1 MIPLISADLVMWSLA
16 FAVES
21 PITLP
26 SIPIT
31 WVSVVWLGVLGTGL
45 AFLLYFYLIHSVG
58 PTRTTLVTYV
68 FPLVG
73 VILGVVFLN
82 ESLDWQLVAGAVL
95 IIASVVIV
103 NRKN

>member
-1 MIPLISADLVMWSLA
+1 
-16 FAVES
+16 
-21 PITLP
+21 
-26 SIPIT
+26 
-31 WVSVVWLGVLGTGL
+31 
-45 AFLLYFYLIHSVG
+45 
-58 PTRTTLVTYV
+58 V